1 MDVKKIMIVDDEED
15 FCHFVKQNLEIE
27 GEYQVAACNESTQA
41 VERVQQ
47 FKPDLILLDILM
59 PGLSGSEIPK
69 QLKSRQET
77 KMIPLLFL
85 TALSLEKESDEYV
98 LKPVSMNDLR
108 DRIEQVLS
116 RKGAADR
123 P

>member
-1 MDVKKIMIVDDEED
+1 MGVKKIMVVDDEED
-15 FCHFVKQNLEIE
+15 FCHFVKQNLEVE
-27 GEYQVAACNESTQA
+27 GEYQVAACNESTRA
-41 VERVQQ
+41 VEQVQQ

-59 PGLSGSEIPK
+59 PGLSGSEIAK

-77 KMIPLLFL
+77 QTIPLLFL